1 MVAAQRALPMY
12 RLHMNQLYPEVLD
25 WVDRLGTLKS
35 ADDAWRSFLAFV
47 GRFGFSHGVVAD
59 LPRRHEP
66 APDGLLSMTWPESW
80 RARYRTANY
89 LWRDPSVRGLLH
101 TGEPYTWQEGLMFE
115 EYDRS
120 ARNIVFEAGDFGLHG
135 GFVVPIG
142 IQSGTAVVTIAG
154 EQTSLSP
161 RERAELHF
169 AAIYAHARIRALSG
183 TRRRNEKPS
192 LTSRERECL
201 EWAASGKSDW
211 EIGEILSISE
221 RTAGAHIERAKLKF
235 GVATRMQAVVLAL
248 QSGVIQ
254 V

>member
-1 MVAAQRALPMY
+1 
-12 RLHMNQLYPEVLD
+12 
-25 WVDRLGTLKS
+25 
-35 ADDAWRSFLAFV
+35 
-47 GRFGFSHGVVAD
+47 
-59 LPRRHEP
+59 
-66 APDGLLSMTWPESW
+66 
-80 RARYRTANY
+80 
-89 LWRDPSVRGLLH
+89 
-101 TGEPYTWQEGLMFE
+101 LMFE

-120 ARNIVFEAGDFGLHG
+120 ASRIVFEAGDFGLHS
-135 GFVVPIG
+135 GFVVPIGG

-154 EQTSLSP
+154 EQTSLSQ

-183 TRRRNEKPS
+183 TRRRNEKPT
-192 LTSRERECL
+192 LTPRERECL

-235 GVATRMQAVVLAL
+235 GVATRVQAVVLAL

>member
-1 MVAAQRALPMY
+1 MY
-12 RLHMNQLYPEVLD
+12 CLHMNQLYPEVLD
-25 WVDRLGTLKS
+25 WVDRLETLKS
-35 ADDAWRSFLAFV
+35 ADDTWRSFLGFV
-47 GRFGFSHGVVAD
+47 GRFGFSYGVVAD
-59 LPRRHEP
+59 LPHRHQLV
-66 APDGLLSMTWPESW
+66 PDCLLSMTWPDSW

-101 TGEPYTWQEGLMFE
+101 TGDPYTWQEGLMFE
-115 EYDRS
+115 EYDRA
-120 ARNIVFEAGDFGLHG
+120 ARSIVFEAGDFGLHG
-135 GFVVPIG
+135 GLVVPIGG
-142 IQSGTAVVTIAG
+142 IQSGTAMVTIAG
-154 EQTSLSP
+154 EQTSLSQ

-169 AAIYAHARIRALSG
+169 AAIYAHARIRTLYSG
-183 TRRRNEKPS
+183 TRRRNEKPN
-192 LTSRERECL
+192 LTARERECL

-235 GVATRMQAVVLAL
+235 RVATRVQAVVLAL